1 MAADRDRAR
10 RAATPRNLASTPLR
24 ANPAAAGPAQARSPS
39 PWRPGPWALGVIAFG
54 VGLGVGL
61 GCATSDQ
68 MLEKRRR
75 EEGGTECRPGLEEDC
90 YTGPEASLGR
100 GACKSGRRTCKDD
113 ATLGEC
119 QGEVVPAGE
128 LCNKVDDDC
137 DGILDNGFERDGAL
151 CEFAS
156 AKGVCRT
163 QGKWHCS
170 ADGSKSECDA
180 PIVTPKTEQCNTLDD
195 DCDGQVDEES
205 VPAAEQTCTTGKAGV
220 CGAGTNTC
228 VAGKVRCVQN
238 VQPGPEIC
246 NGYDD
251 NCNNQIDDDC
261 IKQ

>member
-1 MAADRDRAR
+1 VAFAGRSAK
-10 RAATPRNLASTPLR
+10 
-24 ANPAAAGPAQARSPS
+24 AGPSEAPGSS
-39 PWRPGPWALGVIAFG
+39 PWRPTPWVLGTIAFG

-68 MLEKRRR
+68 MLERRR
-75 EEGGTECRPGLEEDC
+75 RDDGGATECRPGMEEEC
-90 YTGPEASLGR
+90 YSGPEASLGR
-100 GACKSGRRTCKDD
+100 GACKSGRRTCNDD
-113 ATLGEC
+113 GTLGEC
-119 QGEVVPAGE
+119 QGEAVPVAE
-128 LCNKVDDDC
+128 QCNTVDDDC
-137 DGILDNGFERDGAL
+137 DGIVDNGFERDGAL
-151 CEFAS
+151 CMFAN

-180 PIVTPKTEQCNTLDD
+180 PVVSPKDEICNTLDD
-195 DCDGQVDEES
+195 DCDGQIDEDS
-205 VPAAEQTCTTGKAGV
+205 VPLSEQACTTGKAGV

-228 VAGKVRCVQN
+228 VAGKVRCVQK
-238 VQPGPEIC
+238 VQPGPELC

>member
-1 MAADRDRAR
+1 MAADREHAR
-10 RAATPRNLASTPLR
+10 RATPPSYPRSTPPAGRFPGRAGRPWAPLLR
-24 ANPAAAGPAQARSPS
+24 FPAAGLA
-39 PWRPGPWALGVIAFG
+39 
-54 VGLGVGL
+54 VGLAVGL

-68 MLEKRRR
+68 MLERRR
-75 EEGGTECRPGLEEDC
+75 EEGGGTECRPGMEEDC
-90 YTGPEASLGR
+90 YSGAEPSLGR
-100 GACKSGRRTCKDD
+100 GVCKAGRRICKDD

-119 QGEVVPAGE
+119 RGEVVPTAE
-128 LCNKVDDDC
+128 LCNGADDDC
-137 DGILDNGFERDGAL
+137 DGIVDNGFERDGAL

-163 QGKWHCS
+163 QGKWHCA

-180 PIVTPKTEQCNTLDD
+180 PIVTPKAEACDTLDN
-195 DCDGQVDEES
+195 DCDGQVDEDA
-205 VPAAEQTCTTGKAGV
+205 VPEAEQACTTGKTGV

-228 VAGKVRCVQN
+228 VTGKVRCVQN